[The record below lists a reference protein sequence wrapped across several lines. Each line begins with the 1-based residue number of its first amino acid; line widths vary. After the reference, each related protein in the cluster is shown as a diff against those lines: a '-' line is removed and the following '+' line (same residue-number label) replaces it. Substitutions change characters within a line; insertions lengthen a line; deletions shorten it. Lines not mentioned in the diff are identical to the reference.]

1 MSDIT
6 PRALTAY
13 MAQLDRVLSPLGVSE
28 RQEILQE
35 IRAHLADSAAAETGD
50 DHQRAEAA
58 IRKLGSPRVVG
69 QAYLS
74 ESLLERAS
82 HGLRPGLTARGLVTA
97 LGGGLS
103 MTVLGLVF
111 AFGYLA
117 LTIIAIS
124 TVGKLFVPA
133 SGLWVHDDGGWSL
146 SFTPMPN
153 SREVL
158 GWWLVP
164 IGAGLVVGGWLALNR
179 LLRLMLSFALP
190 RPKGKTVGLGRTTRP
205 EQD

>member
-1 MSDIT
+1 MT
-6 PRALTAY
+6 AANLPALDAY
-13 MAQLDRVLSPLGVSE
+13 LTQLDRVLAPLGTAE

-50 DHQRAEAA
+50 DTQRMASA
-58 IRKLGSPRVVG
+58 IRKLGSARVVG

-82 HGLRPGLTARGLVTA
+82 HGLRPGLTAMGLVTA
-97 LGGGLS
+97 LGGGLG
-103 MTVLGLVF
+103 MTALGLVF

-124 TVGKLFVPA
+124 TVGKLIVPA
-133 SGLWVHDDGGWSL
+133 SGLWLHDSGGWSL
-146 SFTPMPN
+146 SFAAMPN
-153 SREVL
+153 AHEVL
-158 GWWLVP
+158 GWWIVP

-179 LLRLMLSFALP
+179 LLRLMLRLALP
-190 RPKGKTVGLGRTTRP
+190 RPKS
-205 EQD
+205 